1 MSMFTDLFTGKP
13 TERDHF
19 PNSNYSDLEIIID
32 ICYNEG
38 TRFNEVFAAAS
49 ASKLLLLLKRNL
61 KRNNRRNWVQWWV
74 ARRWFIQS

>member
-1 MSMFTDLFTGKP
+1 MFTDLFTGKP

-38 TRFNEVFAAAS
+38 TRF
-49 ASKLLLLLKRNL
+49 
-61 KRNNRRNWVQWWV
+61 Q
-74 ARRWFIQS
+74 